1 MCSFWVAHFYFYLV
15 LFIYLFI
22 FVYFCEEI
30 SAALQVLEQIQETID
45 ASEDEKLR
53 SQTKADLN
61 ILIRALQN
69 PILRSIATI
78 QV

>member
-1 MCSFWVAHFYFYLV
+1 M
-15 LFIYLFI
+15 I
-22 FVYFCEEI
+22 FVCDKLLEI
-30 SAALQVLEQIQETID
+30 SAALQVLEQIQESIN

-61 ILIRALQN
+61 LLISTLQN

-78 QV
+78 QVLLLKRRGINDFRIIYKN